1 MRDRATENRLLQ
13 VKYNQCVAIRDT
25 LSDYLAQVEYVSSS
39 NLRSVYLSTERR
51 SNKIP
56 RRSLLGAIFHRLVLE
71 ESDGFNLDMAEI
83 NDGCT
88 NHRVSQP
95 ELQNIKGARDKLKQW
110 SNKLFCDWID
120 MGSTETSIYWRDDSG
135 HSWRARPDLIVGDLV
150 IDLKTFSGKNQKSFL
165 KNQSRN
171 GFLIQA
177 GHYLDGLKYLDD
189 RPYRFGF
196 LCIDLTAP
204 FRIRFDVLDT
214 SQIVLAK
221 ELLFQA
227 KKTYFQKILS
237 VSGSY

>member
-1 MRDRATENRLLQ
+1 
-13 VKYNQCVAIRDT
+13 
-25 LSDYLAQVEYVSSS
+25 
-39 NLRSVYLSTERR
+39 
-51 SNKIP
+51 
-56 RRSLLGAIFHRLVLE
+56 LLGAIFHRLVLE
-71 ESDGFNLDMAEI
+71 ESDGFNLNMAEI
-83 NDGCT
+83 NDGWT
-88 NHRVSQP
+88 NHKVSQP
-95 ELQNIKGARDKLKQW
+95 ELQNIIGARDKLKQW
-110 SNKLFCDWID
+110 SNRLFCDWID

-135 HSWRARPDLIVGDLV
+135 HSWRARPDVIVGDLV

-165 KNQSRN
+165 KNHSRN

-204 FRIRFDVLDT
+204 FRIRFDVLDK

-227 KKTYFQKILS
+227 KKTYLQKILS